1 MLKLLFC
8 SDWTDE
14 GAFLCAHLWD
24 FKKTKKKNKA
34 MQHLIAA
41 HVRQDTAVC
50 KFSRFLM
57 CILYINLN
65 VVWVFSLGY
74 LLH

>member
-1 MLKLLFC
+1 
-8 SDWTDE
+8 
-14 GAFLCAHLWD
+14 
-24 FKKTKKKNKA
+24 

-50 KFSRFLM
+50 KFSWFLM

-74 LLH
+74 LLHSFVDIYDSLSLR

>member
-1 MLKLLFC
+1 
-8 SDWTDE
+8 
-14 GAFLCAHLWD
+14 
-24 FKKTKKKNKA
+24 

-50 KFSRFLM
+50 KFSWFLM

-74 LLH
+74 LLHSFVDIKFEVVGLVVLI